1 MTNTL
6 IPIVISIITLFLGLY
21 FSENETQVAATAV
34 IYSVW
39 VATAYFVSVV
49 ENKNDQR

>member
-1 MTNTL
+1 MNKTL
-6 IPIVISIITLFLGLY
+6 IPLVISIITLFLGLY
-21 FSENETQVAATAV
+21 FSKNEAQLAATVV

-39 VATAYFVSVV
+39 VATAYVVAIV